1 MLWGMAGL
9 VSEAAQ
15 AVSAARLAVALK
27 RASLQWGSSLMRE
40 FGTGSEVFRAVVRP
54 AARRVPAM
62 RVEHRRELRCDQS
75 GEGE

>member
-1 MLWGMAGL
+1 MAGL

-40 FGTGSEVFRAVVRP
+40 FGTGSEVFRAVVWP

-62 RVEHRRELRCDQS
+62 RVEHRRKLRCDQS

>member
-40 FGTGSEVFRAVVRP
+40 FGTGSEVFRAVVWP

-62 RVEHRRELRCDQS
+62 RVENRRELRCDQS